1 MATLSQYFER
11 HDTPM
16 ADSPVGRTMAKILA
30 KYPEMTFE
38 EARAEAHALLAD
50 AAKRRRYLAPVVL
63 SVEEKAAQAA
73 ATKARF
79 AQWRPQR
86 AEEPTATSGMSR
98 EIGKHVSTEPLVG
111 A

>member
-38 EARAEAHALLAD
+38 EARAEAHVLLAD
-50 AAKRRRYLAPVVL
+50 AAKRRRYVAPEVL
-63 SVEEKAAQAA
+63 SVEEKAAQPQPRRHDLPSGGRNAP
-73 ATKARF
+73 RNL
-79 AQWRPQR
+79 RPPP
-86 AEEPTATSGMSR
+86 A
-98 EIGKHVSTEPLVG
+98 
-111 A
+111 